1 MKSECFRRFLGSV
14 IDSKVLCKFSLYG
27 HAQFQNL
34 FDVSKGVNALFQTMV
49 YFISKINQKNHIMSF
64 VNLIN

>member
-27 HAQFQNL
+27 HAQFQNV
-34 FDVSKGVNALFQTMV
+34 FDVSKGVNVLLQIMI
-49 YFISKINQKNHIMSF
+49 YFISKINKKESHYDICQFHQ
-64 VNLIN
+64 